1 MEVRY
6 IIGAARRA
14 QFPTEELPEVAF
26 LGRSNVGKSSL
37 LNCLLGGR
45 RFAKTSST
53 PGATRLIHFYRVDEK
68 LQFAD
73 LPGYG
78 YARVPQAMQASWQEL
93 VEAYLLER
101 KSLAVSILLLDSRR
115 GWMEKDVE
123 LKDWL
128 EFHERR
134 YLVVATK
141 VDKLNQSQR
150 MRGLAALRRE
160 MRDGSEPI
168 PFSAVTGQGA
178 KEIWQAIWRIQNR
191 P

>member
-1 MEVRY
+1 M
-6 IIGAARRA
+6 
-14 QFPTEELPEVAF
+14 
-26 LGRSNVGKSSL
+26 GKSSL

-53 PGATRLIHFYRVDEK
+53 PGATRLIHFYRVDGRI
-68 LQFAD
+68 QFAD

-78 YARVPQAMQASWQEL
+78 YARVPQAMQASWREL
-93 VEAYLLER
+93 AESYLLHR
-101 KSLAVSILLLDSRR
+101 RCLASAVLLLDSRR
-115 GWMEKDVE
+115 GWMDKDRE

-128 EFHERR
+128 EFHKRP

-141 VDKLNQSQR
+141 VDKLNQSER
-150 MRGLAALRRE
+150 MRGLAAIRRE
-160 MRDGSEPI
+160 MASGEEPI